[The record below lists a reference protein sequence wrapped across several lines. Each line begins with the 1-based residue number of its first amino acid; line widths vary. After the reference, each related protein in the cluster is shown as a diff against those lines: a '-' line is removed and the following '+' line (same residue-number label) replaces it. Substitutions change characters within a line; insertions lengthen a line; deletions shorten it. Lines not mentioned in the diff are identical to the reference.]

1 MTQAD
6 LARKNGIKPSALAR
20 CRRSYGVS
28 AMEAVEIVLS
38 RKKHVSGAELCRR
51 AGVEYESVKYVK
63 STRGLHDWNE
73 AIAIYTERKN
83 GMIKKACEESGV
95 SANAVYAL
103 RSQQGMTTE
112 QAIKHLQTKKHTGA
126 VAAAAERHGV
136 TVSSVYHRIR
146 RGLSPEEA
154 ARVAAKFRNRTMIKD
169 RCIAAGVSYKRV
181 YTLRCIHAITTD
193 EAIARLKASRNA

>member
-6 LARKNGIKPSALAR
+6 LARKHGIKPTALAR
-20 CRRSYGVS
+20 CRRRYGVS
-28 AMEAVEIVLS
+28 AMEAVEIVLI
-38 RKKHVSGAELCRR
+38 RQKHVSGAELCRR
-51 AGVEYESVKYVK
+51 AGVDYEAVKYVK
-63 STRGLHDWNE
+63 STRGLHDWSE
-73 AIAIYTERKN
+73 AIAIYQGRKAN
-83 GMIKKACEESGV
+83 MIKTACEEAGV
-95 SANAVYAL
+95 SANSVYAL

-112 QAIKHLQTKKHTGA
+112 QAIQYLQTKKDTGA

-136 TVSSVYHRIR
+136 PVSSVYHRMR

-154 ARVAAKFRNRTMIKD
+154 AKVAAKFRNRTMIKD

-181 YTLRCIHAITTD
+181 YTLRCLHAITTD